1 MQNKTTVEE
10 FVLLGFSTLPELK
23 ITLFVLF
30 LSLYLSML
38 MGNFL
43 IVTITLTDPRLN
55 TPMYYFLRHLSILE
69 ICYTSV
75 TIPKM
80 LENFLANRNTILYAG
95 CAAQLY
101 FFISL
106 GSIECT
112 LLAVMAYDRFVAI
125 CYPLGY
131 PIIMSRWVCHSLVS
145 ISWLSGF
152 LNSMVHTVFTFR
164 LPFCSSNEVKQFF
177 CDIPPLLNLA
187 CADTHTNEMVLFVV
201 GGLYGLGSFLLT
213 LISYIQIISAILKI
227 RTKAG
232 QRKAFSTCTSHLI
245 VVSLFYGTSFFM
257 YLRPTSSYSLDQEK
271 LIPVFY
277 AVVTP
282 TLNPII
288 YSLRN
293 KEIKG
298 ALRKIVYKT
307 IVLYRNIKM

>member
-1 MQNKTTVEE
+1 MKNNTSVEE
-10 FVLLGFSTLPELK
+10 FILLGFSSLPELK

-38 MGNFL
+38 IGNIL
-43 IVTITLTDPRLN
+43 IVTITWTDPRLN
-55 TPMYYFLRHLSILE
+55 TPMYYFLRHLSFLE

-80 LENFLANRNTILYAG
+80 LRNFLTKGNTIHYAG

-101 FFISL
+101 FFIAL

-125 CYPLGY
+125 CNPLGY

-145 ISWLSGF
+145 SSWLSGF
-152 LNSMVHTVFTFR
+152 LNSMVHTVLTFR

-201 GGLYGLGSFLLT
+201 GGLYGFGSFLLT

-227 RTKAG
+227 RTKEG

-257 YLRPTSSYSLDQEK
+257 YLRPTSSYSLYQEK

-298 ALRKIVYKT
+298 ALRTVSS
-307 IVLYRNIKM
+307 NW

>member
-10 FVLLGFSTLPELK
+10 FILLGFSSVPELK
-23 ITLFVLF
+23 ITLFVVF
-30 LSLYLSML
+30 FSLYLSML

-43 IVTITLTDPRLN
+43 IVTITRTDPRLN

-80 LENFLANRNTILYAG
+80 LENFLAKRNSIYYAG

-101 FFISL
+101 FFIAL

-125 CYPLGY
+125 CNPLGY
-131 PIIMSRWVCHSLVS
+131 HIIMSRLVCHSLVS

-152 LNSMVHTVFTFR
+152 LNSMVHTVFTFQ
-164 LPFCSSNEVKQFF
+164 LPFCSSNQVKQFF

-187 CADTHTNEMVLFVV
+187 CADTHTNKMVLFVV
-201 GGLYGLGSFLLT
+201 GGLYGFGSFLLT

-245 VVSLFYGTSFFM
+245 MVSLFYGTSFFM
-257 YLRPTSSYSLDQEK
+257 YLRPNSSFSLAQEK
-271 LIPVFY
+271 LIPIFY
-277 AVVTP
+277 TVVTP

-298 ALRKIVYKT
+298 ALRKMVYKT
-307 IVLYRNIKM
+307 IVLNRNIKM